1 MRTFC
6 FWVLWILLLSSCKDK
21 SAEELRNLVYGT
33 DSIETTVSPQKTS
46 KAIVAQY
53 RDLELKCNTDFVEKL
68 DSIVSTGFERQL
80 EKFADE
86 ELGFWGG
93 YGNMFSYLFRSK
105 EKWEDNLRLES
116 DKYFNSLDIE
126 QEANELYME
135 HAAYVKQLRERFART
150 KNMEAS
156 EPLITLPQQDI
167 YLGDLRNHAGTNVLI
182 EVCTDIAQWL
192 LGIFITWLIL
202 TIAGIPL
209 SGCVVSII
217 ATILSIIAS
226 IIVTSVNDNKLINA
240 IKEQQE
246 VTLSIDKEEILK
258 RLNQDTI
265 HFYEKVR

>member
-6 FWVLWILLLSSCKDK
+6 FFVLWILLLSSCKDK
-21 SAEELRNLVYGT
+21 SAEDLRNLVYGT

-46 KAIVAQY
+46 RAIVAQY

-68 DSIVSTGFERQL
+68 NSIVSTGFERQL
-80 EKFADE
+80 ERFEDE
-86 ELGFWGG
+86 ELGFWAG

-135 HAAYVKQLRERFART
+135 HVAYVKQLRERFART
-150 KNMEAS
+150 KNMESS

-167 YLGDLRNHAGTNVLI
+167 YLGDLRSHAGTNVLI

-192 LGIFITWLIL
+192 LGIFITWLIIA
-202 TIAGIPL
+202 IAGMP
-209 SGCVVSII
+209 SGGVISFIV
-217 ATILSIIAS
+217 TILSIIAS
-226 IIVTSVNDNKLINA
+226 IIVTCVNDNKLINT

-246 VTLSIDKEEILK
+246 VTLSIDREEILN